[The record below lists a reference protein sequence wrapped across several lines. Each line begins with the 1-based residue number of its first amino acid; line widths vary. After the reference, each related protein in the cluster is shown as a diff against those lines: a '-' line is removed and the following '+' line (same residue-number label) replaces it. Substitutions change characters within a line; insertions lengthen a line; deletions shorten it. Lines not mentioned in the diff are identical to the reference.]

1 MENRGRGRLRGVA
14 VLAALAAVAVTAA
27 VWTGSSAASQKKAAD
42 TNPFAHYG
50 KITLNVWSADNQ
62 DPGLEPVIKA
72 LGVSFSKKYPNVTIK
87 TKFYSLT
94 PYLKILKLSLAS
106 SKAPD
111 VAEGN
116 QGFGTDSLLV
126 KAKLIVNMDPYVK
139 KYGWDKYYPPSVM
152 QQYRWTPDGKTYGKG
167 SVWGVGQAGQSVG
180 VFYNKALL
188 KKYGG
193 NPDAMPTTF
202 DGFNK
207 LLATVRAKAPANV
220 PVIELGNKDGYES
233 LHDYGMVQGAYVTGQ
248 YMRDWIFHKPGSTY
262 LAPDNLK
269 ALALFAKWAK
279 DNYFGS
285 DYNALIE
292 NDAAAA
298 FAKGKGVFYLGG
310 RLAGAGHPD
319 GPEGQCRIHEHASRP
334 EWQSTWQSAR
344 RACPG
349 TSRRSRSIP
358 MSARPSSTGSSPA
371 PDSAQADVRPEP
383 DSGDLDGDAPQGQPV
398 SEVARRRLEAALHR
412 GRPHA
417 LPRLGIDQHVHADGH
432 GVPEDDGRSDSHRLT
447 PPRSSRTSGR
457 RSTRRSSE

>member
-14 VLAALAAVAVTAA
+14 VLATLAAVAVTAA

-180 VFYNKALL
+180 VFVNKALL

-193 NPDAMPTTF
+193 NPDALPTTF

-269 ALALFAKWAK
+269 ALSLFAKWAK

-310 RLAGAGHPD
+310 DWQAQVIQTGLKDNVTFMNMPPGPSGRHVAIGATSLPWHVSSKSKYPDVGAAFINWLIAG
-319 GPEGQCRIHEHASRP
+319 
-334 EWQSTWQSAR
+334 
-344 RACPG
+344 
-349 TSRRSRSIP
+349 
-358 MSARPSSTGSSPA
+358 
-371 PDSAQADVRPEP
+371 PDSAKLMYAQNQIPAISTATPP
-383 DSGDLDGDAPQGQPV
+383 KANPYLKSL
-398 SEVARRRLEAALHR
+398 
-412 GRPHA
+412 
-417 LPRLGIDQHVHADGH
+417 ADGWKQLSTE
-432 GVPEDDGRSDSHRLT
+432 GGLTLFPDWASTNMFTLMGTEFQKMMAGRQ
-447 PPRSSRTSGR
+447 SSADTAKVIQNEWTSFDK
-457 RSTRRSSE
+457 TLK

>member
-27 VWTGSSAASQKKAAD
+27 VWTGSSAASSKKAVD

-87 TKFYSLT
+87 TRFYSLT

-152 QQYRWTPDGKTYGKG
+152 QQYRWTADGKTYGKG

-193 NPDAMPTTF
+193 NPDAMPKTF

-207 LLATVRAKAPANV
+207 LLATVRAKAPASV

-233 LHDYGMVQGAYVTGQ
+233 LHDFGMVQGAYVTGQ
-248 YMRDWIFHKPGSTY
+248 YMRNWIFHVPGSTY
-262 LAPDNLK
+262 LAPDNTK
-269 ALALFAKWAK
+269 ALALFQKWAK
-279 DNYFGS
+279 DNYFGN

-310 RLAGAGHPD
+310 DWQAQVIQTGLKDNVAFMNMPPGTERQARGNRRDELALARLV
-319 GPEGQCRIHEHASRP
+319 EFEVSRCRCGFH
-334 EWQSTWQSAR
+334 QLAR
-344 RACPG
+344 R
-349 TSRRSRSIP
+349 
-358 MSARPSSTGSSPA
+358 RPRLGE
-371 PDSAQADVRPEP
+371 ADVRPEP
-383 DSGDLDGDAPQGQPV
+383 DSRHLDGDAPQGQPV
-398 SEVARRRLEAALHR
+398 PEVPRRWLEAALHR
-412 GRPHA
+412 RRPHA
-417 LPRLGIDQHVHADGH
+417 LPRLGIDQHVHPDGN
-432 GVPEDDGRSDSHRLT
+432 GVPEDDGPAAVVR
-447 PPRSSRTSGR
+447 
-457 RSTRRSSE
+457 